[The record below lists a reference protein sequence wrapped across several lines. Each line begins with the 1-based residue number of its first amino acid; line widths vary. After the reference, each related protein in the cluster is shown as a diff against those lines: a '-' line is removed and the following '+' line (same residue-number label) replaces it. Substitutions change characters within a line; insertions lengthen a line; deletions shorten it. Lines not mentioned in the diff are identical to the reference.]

1 MQFTPSNFI
10 ANLSYMGLGLL
21 GIFVVI
27 GIIILVYVFTGFQT
41 PTYIVGVCWLVV
53 GLIIGAVKSKGYKEV
68 PEAFKHLE
76 V

>member
-27 GIIILVYVFTGFQT
+27 GIIILVTIALGKVTNR
-41 PTYIVGVCWLVV
+41 
-53 GLIIGAVKSKGYKEV
+53 KSGKED
-68 PEAFKHLE
+68 
-76 V
+76 

>member
-27 GIIILVYVFTGFQT
+27 GIIILVTIALARS
-41 PTYIVGVCWLVV
+41 PT
-53 GLIIGAVKSKGYKEV
+53 AS
-68 PEAFKHLE
+68 PEKKPE
-76 V
+76 IDS